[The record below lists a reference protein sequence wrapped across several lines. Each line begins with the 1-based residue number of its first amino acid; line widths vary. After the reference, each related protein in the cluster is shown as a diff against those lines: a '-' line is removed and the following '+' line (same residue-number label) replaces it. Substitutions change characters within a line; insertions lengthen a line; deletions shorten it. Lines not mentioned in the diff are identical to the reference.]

1 MTNKREKKEKKRP
14 LSVKWK
20 LFMYLCLFAGALLLA
35 LWLLQIVFLDSF
47 YKAYKR
53 AELKKTAQLVED
65 NIDNSQLDALLQE
78 IANQQ
83 GLSLLAADPDTMEIL
98 CRQEG
103 MKPGL
108 LPDSPRQ
115 IRRYWQAAEEGGG
128 SYIQSRRQ
136 VSKGPVYRP
145 SAFEGHA
152 PPPMEDEPESI
163 LCARAVSSQQG
174 RRLILLVSVVT
185 PVGSTAEALR
195 AEFWFISA
203 LLAVFAL
210 GLALLMSRKISAPI
224 IRLNQEAKRL
234 GTGQFDVEFQGGGY
248 REIHE
253 LSDTMA
259 QAARQLGRQDDL
271 RRELLANVSHD
282 LRTPLTMIIG
292 YAEAIR
298 DLPGED
304 TPENIQVIIDEAARL
319 NQLVTDLLDLSKL
332 QAQSQPLDLQV
343 FCLTDSVRE
352 ALARLDKLAGAAGYQ
367 VIFRQEQEVYV
378 RADELRLSQVIYNL
392 VCNAIAHAG
401 EDKRVEVDQLTRPGF
416 VRIQVTDSGPG
427 VPPEERQLIWER
439 YYKKSKNNRRPDMGS
454 GLGLAIARAAL
465 VQHGALYGVESGP
478 GGQGSVF
485 WFELPSEPGPAETAL
500 PN

>member
-1 MTNKREKKEKKRP
+1 
-14 LSVKWK
+14 
-20 LFMYLCLFAGALLLA
+20 MYLCLFAGALLLA

-53 AELKKTAQLVED
+53 AELKKAAQLAED

-83 GLSLLAADPDTMEIL
+83 GLSLLVADPDTLEIL
-98 CRQEG
+98 YRQDG

-108 LPDSPRQ
+108 LPNSPRQ
-115 IRRYWQAAEEGGG
+115 IQRYWQAAEQEGG
-128 SYIQSRRQ
+128 SYIQTQSRRL
-136 VSKGPVYRP
+136 SGERLTYRP
-145 SAFEGHA
+145 SAFTGHA
-152 PPPMEDEPESI
+152 PPPMEDELESI
-163 LCARAVSSQQG
+163 LCARAVSSRQG

-185 PVGSTAEALR
+185 PVGSTAEALQ
-195 AEFWFISA
+195 AEFWFICA

-210 GLALLMSRKISAPI
+210 GLALLTSRKISAPI
-224 IRLNQEAKRL
+224 IRLNQAAKRL
-234 GTGQFDVEFQGGGY
+234 GKGQFDVEFQGGGY

-332 QAQSQPLDLQV
+332 QAQSQPLDIQV

-352 ALARLDKLAGAAGYQ
+352 ALARLDKLASAAGYQ
-367 VIFRQEQEVYV
+367 VIFRQDREVYV

-392 VCNAIAHAG
+392 VGNAIAHTG
-401 EDKRVEVDQLTRPGF
+401 EDRRVVVDQLTRPGF

-454 GLGLAIARAAL
+454 GLGLAIAKAAL
-465 VQHGALYGVESGP
+465 IQHGALYGVESGP
-478 GGQGSVF
+478 NHGSIF
-485 WFELPSEPGPAETAL
+485 WFELPAEPEAEASA
-500 PN
+500 PE

>member
-1 MTNKREKKEKKRP
+1 
-14 LSVKWK
+14 
-20 LFMYLCLFAGALLLA
+20 MYLCLFAGALLLA

-53 AELKKTAQLVED
+53 AELKKAAQLAED

-83 GLSLLAADPDTMEIL
+83 GLSLLVADPDTLEIL
-98 CRQEG
+98 YRQDG

-108 LPDSPRQ
+108 LPNSPRQ
-115 IRRYWQAAEEGGG
+115 IQRYWQAAEQEGG
-128 SYIQSRRQ
+128 SYIQTQSRRL
-136 VSKGPVYRP
+136 SGERLTYRP
-145 SAFEGHA
+145 SAFTGHA
-152 PPPMEDEPESI
+152 PPPMEDELESI
-163 LCARAVSSQQG
+163 LCARAVSSRQG

-185 PVGSTAEALR
+185 PVGSTAEALQ
-195 AEFWFISA
+195 AEFWFICA

-210 GLALLMSRKISAPI
+210 GLALLTSRKISAPI
-224 IRLNQEAKRL
+224 IRLNQAAKRL
-234 GTGQFDVEFQGGGY
+234 GKGQFDVEFQGGGY

-332 QAQSQPLDLQV
+332 QAQSQPLDIQV

-352 ALARLDKLAGAAGYQ
+352 ALARLDKLASAAGYQ
-367 VIFRQEQEVYV
+367 VIFRQDREVYV

-392 VCNAIAHAG
+392 VGNAIAHTG
-401 EDKRVEVDQLTRPGF
+401 EDRRVVVDQLTRPGF

-427 VPPEERQLIWER
+427 VPSEERQLIWER

-454 GLGLAIARAAL
+454 GLGLAIAKAAL
-465 VQHGALYGVESGP
+465 IQHGALYGVESGP
-478 GGQGSVF
+478 DHGSIF
-485 WFELPSEPGPAETAL
+485 WFELPAEPEAEASASE
-500 PN
+500 

>member
-1 MTNKREKKEKKRP
+1 
-14 LSVKWK
+14 
-20 LFMYLCLFAGALLLA
+20 MYLCLFAGALLLA

-53 AELKKTAQLVED
+53 AELKKAAQLAED

-83 GLSLLAADPDTMEIL
+83 GLSLLVADPDTLEIL
-98 CRQEG
+98 YRQDG

-108 LPDSPRQ
+108 LPNSPRQ
-115 IRRYWQAAEEGGG
+115 IQRYWQAAEQEGG
-128 SYIQSRRQ
+128 SYIQTQSRRL
-136 VSKGPVYRP
+136 SGERLTYRP
-145 SAFEGHA
+145 SAFTGHA
-152 PPPMEDEPESI
+152 PPPMEDELESI
-163 LCARAVSSQQG
+163 LCARAVSSRQG

-185 PVGSTAEALR
+185 PVGSTAEALQ
-195 AEFWFISA
+195 AEFWFICA

-210 GLALLMSRKISAPI
+210 GLALLTSRKISAPI
-224 IRLNQEAKRL
+224 IRLNQAAKRL
-234 GTGQFDVEFQGGGY
+234 GKGQFDVEFQGGGY

-332 QAQSQPLDLQV
+332 QAQSQPLDIQV

-352 ALARLDKLAGAAGYQ
+352 ALARLDKLASAAGYQ
-367 VIFRQEQEVYV
+367 VIFRQDREVYV

-392 VCNAIAHAG
+392 VGNAIAHTG
-401 EDKRVEVDQLTRPGF
+401 EDRRVVVDQLTRPGF

-427 VPPEERQLIWER
+427 VPSEERQLIWER

-454 GLGLAIARAAL
+454 GLGLAIAKAAL
-465 VQHGALYGVESGP
+465 IQHGALYGVESGP
-478 GGQGSVF
+478 DHGSIF
-485 WFELPSEPGPAETAL
+485 WFELPAEPEAEASA
-500 PN
+500 PE

>member
-1 MTNKREKKEKKRP
+1 
-14 LSVKWK
+14 
-20 LFMYLCLFAGALLLA
+20 MYLCLFAGALLLA

-53 AELKKTAQLVED
+53 AELKKAAQLAED

-83 GLSLLAADPDTMEIL
+83 GLSLLVADPDTLEIL
-98 CRQEG
+98 YRQDG

-108 LPDSPRQ
+108 LPNSPRQ
-115 IRRYWQAAEEGGG
+115 IQRYWQAAEQEGG
-128 SYIQSRRQ
+128 SYIQTQSRRL
-136 VSKGPVYRP
+136 SGERLTYRP
-145 SAFEGHA
+145 SAFTGHA
-152 PPPMEDEPESI
+152 PPPMEDELESI
-163 LCARAVSSQQG
+163 LCARAVSSRQG
-174 RRLILLVSVVT
+174 GRLILLVSVVT
-185 PVGSTAEALR
+185 PVGSTAEALQ
-195 AEFWFISA
+195 AEFWFICA

-210 GLALLMSRKISAPI
+210 GLALLTSRKISAPI
-224 IRLNQEAKRL
+224 IRLNQAAKRL
-234 GTGQFDVEFQGGGY
+234 GKGQFDVEFQGGGY

-319 NQLVTDLLDLSKL
+319 NQLVTDLLELSKL
-332 QAQSQPLDLQV
+332 QAQSQPLDIQV

-352 ALARLDKLAGAAGYQ
+352 ALARLDKLASAAGYQ
-367 VIFRQEQEVYV
+367 VIFRQDREVYV

-392 VCNAIAHAG
+392 VGNAIAHTG
-401 EDKRVEVDQLTRPGF
+401 EDRRVVVDQLTRPGF

-454 GLGLAIARAAL
+454 GLGLAIAKAAL
-465 VQHGALYGVESGP
+465 IQHGALYGVESGP
-478 GGQGSVF
+478 DHGSIF
-485 WFELPSEPGPAETAL
+485 WFELPAEPEAEASA
-500 PN
+500 PE

>member
-1 MTNKREKKEKKRP
+1 
-14 LSVKWK
+14 
-20 LFMYLCLFAGALLLA
+20 MYLCLFAGALLLA

-53 AELKKTAQLVED
+53 AELKKAAQLAED

-83 GLSLLAADPDTMEIL
+83 GLSLLVADPDTLEIL
-98 CRQEG
+98 YRQDG

-108 LPDSPRQ
+108 LPNSPRQ
-115 IRRYWQAAEEGGG
+115 IQRYWQAAEQEGG
-128 SYIQSRRQ
+128 SYIQTQSRRL
-136 VSKGPVYRP
+136 SGERLTYRP
-145 SAFEGHA
+145 SAFTGHA
-152 PPPMEDEPESI
+152 PPPMEDELESI
-163 LCARAVSSQQG
+163 LCARAVSSRQG

-185 PVGSTAEALR
+185 PVGSTAEALQ
-195 AEFWFISA
+195 AEFWFICA

-210 GLALLMSRKISAPI
+210 GLALLTSRKISAPI
-224 IRLNQEAKRL
+224 IRLNQAAKRL
-234 GTGQFDVEFQGGGY
+234 GKGQFDVEFQGGGY

-332 QAQSQPLDLQV
+332 QAQSQPLDIQV

-352 ALARLDKLAGAAGYQ
+352 ALARLDKLASAAGYQ
-367 VIFRQEQEVYV
+367 VIFRQDREVYV

-392 VCNAIAHAG
+392 VGNAIAHTG
-401 EDKRVEVDQLTRPGF
+401 EDRRVVVDQLTRPGF

-427 VPPEERQLIWER
+427 VPSEERQLIWER

-454 GLGLAIARAAL
+454 GLGLAIAKAAL
-465 VQHGALYGVESGP
+465 IQHGALYGVESGP
-478 GGQGSVF
+478 DHGSIF
-485 WFELPSEPGPAETAL
+485 WFELPAEPEAER
-500 PN
+500 

>member
-1 MTNKREKKEKKRP
+1 MTNKGQKKRP

-20 LFMYLCLFAGALLLA
+20 LFVYLCLFAAALLLA

-53 AELKKTAQLVED
+53 AELKKAAQLVED

-78 IANQQ
+78 IADQQ
-83 GLSLLAADPDTMEIL
+83 GLSLLVADPDGPAVL
-98 CRQEG
+98 CRQDG
-103 MKPGL
+103 MKPSL
-108 LPDSPRQ
+108 LPDAPQQ
-115 IRRYWQAAEEGGG
+115 IRQYWQAAEQGGG
-128 SYIQSRRQ
+128 SYIQNDRQ
-136 VSKGPVYRP
+136 PGRKPVYRP
-145 SAFEGHA
+145 SAFTGHA
-152 PPPMEDEPESI
+152 PPPMEDGPESI
-163 LCARAVSSQQG
+163 LFARAVSSQQG
-174 RRLILLVSVVT
+174 RRLILLASVVT
-185 PVGSTAEALR
+185 PVGSTAEALQ
-195 AEFWFISA
+195 AEFWFICA

-210 GLALLMSRKISAPI
+210 GLALLMSRRISAPI
-224 IRLNQEAKRL
+224 IRLNQAAKRL
-234 GTGQFDVEFQGGGY
+234 GKGQFDVEFQGGGY

-253 LSDTMA
+253 LSATIA

-304 TPENIQVIIDEAARL
+304 TPENIQVIVDEAARL

-332 QAQSQPLDLQV
+332 QAQSQPLDPQV

-367 VIFRQEQEVYV
+367 VIFQQDQEVYV

-392 VCNAIAHAG
+392 VGNAIAHTG
-401 EDKRVEVDQLTRPGF
+401 DDKRVVVSQLVGAGF
-416 VRIQVTDSGPG
+416 VRLQVSDSGPG

-454 GLGLAIARAAL
+454 GLGLAIAKAAL
-465 VQHGALYGVESGP
+465 IQHGAPYGVDGGP
-478 GGQGSVF
+478 SQGSVF
-485 WFELPSEPGPAETAL
+485 WFELPVEPSPIEQL
-500 PN
+500 PE

>member
-1 MTNKREKKEKKRP
+1 
-14 LSVKWK
+14 
-20 LFMYLCLFAGALLLA
+20 MYLCLFAGALLLA

-53 AELKKTAQLVED
+53 AELKKAAQLAED

-83 GLSLLAADPDTMEIL
+83 GLSLLVADPDTLEIL
-98 CRQEG
+98 YRQDG

-108 LPDSPRQ
+108 LPNSPRQ
-115 IRRYWQAAEEGGG
+115 IQRYWQAAEQEGG
-128 SYIQSRRQ
+128 SYIQTQSRRL
-136 VSKGPVYRP
+136 SGERLTYRP
-145 SAFEGHA
+145 SAFTGHA
-152 PPPMEDEPESI
+152 PPPMEDELESI
-163 LCARAVSSQQG
+163 LCARAVSSRQG

-185 PVGSTAEALR
+185 PVGSTAEALQ
-195 AEFWFISA
+195 AEFWFICA

-210 GLALLMSRKISAPI
+210 GLALLTSRKISAPI
-224 IRLNQEAKRL
+224 IRLNQAAKRL
-234 GTGQFDVEFQGGGY
+234 GRGQFDVEFQGGGY

-332 QAQSQPLDLQV
+332 QAQSQPLDIQV

-352 ALARLDKLAGAAGYQ
+352 ALARLDKLASAAGYQ
-367 VIFRQEQEVYV
+367 VIFRQDREVYV

-392 VCNAIAHAG
+392 VGNAIAHTG
-401 EDKRVEVDQLTRPGF
+401 EDRRVVVDQLTRPGF

-454 GLGLAIARAAL
+454 GLGLAIAKAAL
-465 VQHGALYGVESGP
+465 IQHGALYGVESGP
-478 GGQGSVF
+478 DHGSIF
-485 WFELPSEPGPAETAL
+485 WFELPAEPEAEASA
-500 PN
+500 PE

>member
-1 MTNKREKKEKKRP
+1 
-14 LSVKWK
+14 
-20 LFMYLCLFAGALLLA
+20 MYLCLFAGALLLA

-53 AELKKTAQLVED
+53 AELKKAAQLAED

-83 GLSLLAADPDTMEIL
+83 GLSLLVADPDTLEIL
-98 CRQEG
+98 YRQDG

-108 LPDSPRQ
+108 LPNSPRQ
-115 IRRYWQAAEEGGG
+115 IQRYWQAAEQEGG
-128 SYIQSRRQ
+128 SYIQTQSRRL
-136 VSKGPVYRP
+136 SGERLTYRP
-145 SAFEGHA
+145 SAFTGHA
-152 PPPMEDEPESI
+152 PPPMEDELESI
-163 LCARAVSSQQG
+163 LCARAVSSRQG

-185 PVGSTAEALR
+185 PVGSTAEALQ
-195 AEFWFISA
+195 AEFWFICA

-210 GLALLMSRKISAPI
+210 GLALLTSRKISAPI
-224 IRLNQEAKRL
+224 IRLNQAAKRL
-234 GTGQFDVEFQGGGY
+234 GKGQFDVEFQGGGY

-332 QAQSQPLDLQV
+332 QAQSQPLDIQV

-352 ALARLDKLAGAAGYQ
+352 ALARLDKLASAAGYQ
-367 VIFRQEQEVYV
+367 VIFRQDRKVYV

-392 VCNAIAHAG
+392 VGNAIAHTG
-401 EDKRVEVDQLTRPGF
+401 EDRRVVVDQLTRPGF

-427 VPPEERQLIWER
+427 VPSEERQLIWER

-454 GLGLAIARAAL
+454 GLGLAIAKAAL
-465 VQHGALYGVESGP
+465 IQHGALYGVESGP
-478 GGQGSVF
+478 DHGSIF
-485 WFELPSEPGPAETAL
+485 WFELPAEPEAEASA
-500 PN
+500 PE

>member
-1 MTNKREKKEKKRP
+1 M
-14 LSVKWK
+14 
-20 LFMYLCLFAGALLLA
+20 LA

-53 AELKKTAQLVED
+53 AELKKAAQLAED

-83 GLSLLAADPDTMEIL
+83 GLSLLVADPDTLEIL
-98 CRQEG
+98 YRQDS

-108 LPDSPRQ
+108 LPNSPRQ
-115 IRRYWQAAEEGGG
+115 IQRYWQAAEQEGG
-128 SYIQSRRQ
+128 SYIQTQSRRL
-136 VSKGPVYRP
+136 SGERLTYRP
-145 SAFEGHA
+145 SAFTGHA
-152 PPPMEDEPESI
+152 PPPMEDELESI
-163 LCARAVSSQQG
+163 LCARAVSSWQG

-185 PVGSTAEALR
+185 PVGSTAEALQ
-195 AEFWFISA
+195 AEFWFICA

-210 GLALLMSRKISAPI
+210 GLALLTSRKISAPI
-224 IRLNQEAKRL
+224 IRLNQAAKRL
-234 GTGQFDVEFQGGGY
+234 GKGQFDVEFQGGGY

-332 QAQSQPLDLQV
+332 QAQSQPLDIQV

-352 ALARLDKLAGAAGYQ
+352 ALARLDKLASAAGYQ
-367 VIFRQEQEVYV
+367 VIFRQDREVYV

-392 VCNAIAHAG
+392 VGNAIAHTG
-401 EDKRVEVDQLTRPGF
+401 EDRRVVVDQLTRPGF

-427 VPPEERQLIWER
+427 VPSEERQLIWER

-454 GLGLAIARAAL
+454 GLGLAIAKAAL
-465 VQHGALYGVESGP
+465 IQHGALYGVESGP
-478 GGQGSVF
+478 DHGSIF
-485 WFELPSEPGPAETAL
+485 WFELPAEPEAEASA
-500 PN
+500 PE

>member
-1 MTNKREKKEKKRP
+1 
-14 LSVKWK
+14 
-20 LFMYLCLFAGALLLA
+20 MYLCLFAGALLLA

-53 AELKKTAQLVED
+53 AELKKAAQLAED

-83 GLSLLAADPDTMEIL
+83 GLSLLVADPDTLEIL
-98 CRQEG
+98 YRQDG

-108 LPDSPRQ
+108 LPNSPRQ
-115 IRRYWQAAEEGGG
+115 IQRYWQAAEQEGG
-128 SYIQSRRQ
+128 SYIQTQSRRL
-136 VSKGPVYRP
+136 SGERLTYRP
-145 SAFEGHA
+145 SAFTGHA
-152 PPPMEDEPESI
+152 PPPMEDELESI
-163 LCARAVSSQQG
+163 LCARAVSSRQG
-174 RRLILLVSVVT
+174 RRILLVSVVT
-185 PVGSTAEALR
+185 PVGSTAEALQ
-195 AEFWFISA
+195 AEFWFICA

-210 GLALLMSRKISAPI
+210 GLALLTSRKISAPI
-224 IRLNQEAKRL
+224 IRLNQAAKRL
-234 GTGQFDVEFQGGGY
+234 GKGQFDVEFQGGGY

-332 QAQSQPLDLQV
+332 QAQSQPLDIQV

-352 ALARLDKLAGAAGYQ
+352 ALARLDKLASAAGYQ
-367 VIFRQEQEVYV
+367 VIFRQDREVYV

-392 VCNAIAHAG
+392 VGNAIAHTG
-401 EDKRVEVDQLTRPGF
+401 EDRRVVVDQLTRPGF

-454 GLGLAIARAAL
+454 GLGLAIAKAAL
-465 VQHGALYGVESGP
+465 IQHGALYGVESGP
-478 GGQGSVF
+478 DHGSIF
-485 WFELPSEPGPAETAL
+485 WFELPAEPEAEASA
-500 PN
+500 PE

>member
-1 MTNKREKKEKKRP
+1 
-14 LSVKWK
+14 
-20 LFMYLCLFAGALLLA
+20 MYLCLFAGALLMA

-53 AELKKTAQLVED
+53 AELKKAAQLAED

-83 GLSLLAADPDTMEIL
+83 GLSLLVADPDTLEIL
-98 CRQEG
+98 YRQDG

-108 LPDSPRQ
+108 LPNSPRQ
-115 IRRYWQAAEEGGG
+115 IQRYWQAAEQEGG
-128 SYIQSRRQ
+128 SYIQTQSRRL
-136 VSKGPVYRP
+136 SGERLTYRP
-145 SAFEGHA
+145 SAFTGHA
-152 PPPMEDEPESI
+152 PPPMEDELESI
-163 LCARAVSSQQG
+163 LCARAVSSRQG

-185 PVGSTAEALR
+185 PVGSTAEALQ
-195 AEFWFISA
+195 AEFWFICA

-210 GLALLMSRKISAPI
+210 GLALLTSRKISAPI
-224 IRLNQEAKRL
+224 IRLNQAAKRL
-234 GTGQFDVEFQGGGY
+234 GKGQFDVEFQGGGY

-332 QAQSQPLDLQV
+332 QAQSQPLDIQV

-352 ALARLDKLAGAAGYQ
+352 ALARLDKLASAAGYQ
-367 VIFRQEQEVYV
+367 VIFRQDREVYV

-392 VCNAIAHAG
+392 VGNAIAHTG
-401 EDKRVEVDQLTRPGF
+401 EDRRVVVDQLTRPGF

-454 GLGLAIARAAL
+454 GLGLAIAKAAL
-465 VQHGALYGVESGP
+465 IQHGALYGVESGP
-478 GGQGSVF
+478 DHGSIF
-485 WFELPSEPGPAETAL
+485 WFELPAEPEAEASA
-500 PN
+500 PE

>member
-1 MTNKREKKEKKRP
+1 
-14 LSVKWK
+14 
-20 LFMYLCLFAGALLLA
+20 MYLCLFAGALLLA

-53 AELKKTAQLVED
+53 AELKKAAQLAED

-83 GLSLLAADPDTMEIL
+83 GLSLLVADPDTLEIL
-98 CRQEG
+98 YRQDG

-108 LPDSPRQ
+108 LPNSPRQ
-115 IRRYWQAAEEGGG
+115 IQRYWQAAEQEGG
-128 SYIQSRRQ
+128 SYIQTQSRRL
-136 VSKGPVYRP
+136 SGERLTYRP
-145 SAFEGHA
+145 SAFTGHA
-152 PPPMEDEPESI
+152 PPPMEDELESI
-163 LCARAVSSQQG
+163 LCARAVSSWQG

-185 PVGSTAEALR
+185 PVGSTAEALQ
-195 AEFWFISA
+195 AEFWFICA

-210 GLALLMSRKISAPI
+210 GLALLTSRKISAPI
-224 IRLNQEAKRL
+224 IRLNQAAKRL
-234 GTGQFDVEFQGGGY
+234 GKGQFDVEFQGGGY

-332 QAQSQPLDLQV
+332 QAQSQPLDIQV

-352 ALARLDKLAGAAGYQ
+352 ALARLDKLASAAGYQ
-367 VIFRQEQEVYV
+367 VIFRQDREVYV

-392 VCNAIAHAG
+392 VGNAIAHTG
-401 EDKRVEVDQLTRPGF
+401 EDRRVVVDQLTRPGF

-427 VPPEERQLIWER
+427 VPSEERQLIWER

-454 GLGLAIARAAL
+454 GLGLAIAKAAL
-465 VQHGALYGVESGP
+465 IQHGALYGVESGP
-478 GGQGSVF
+478 DHGSIF
-485 WFELPSEPGPAETAL
+485 WFELPAEPEAEASA
-500 PN
+500 PE

>member
-1 MTNKREKKEKKRP
+1 
-14 LSVKWK
+14 
-20 LFMYLCLFAGALLLA
+20 MYLCLFAGALLLA

-53 AELKKTAQLVED
+53 AELKKAAQLAED

-83 GLSLLAADPDTMEIL
+83 GLSLLVADPDTLEIL
-98 CRQEG
+98 YRQDG

-108 LPDSPRQ
+108 LPNSPRQ
-115 IRRYWQAAEEGGG
+115 IQRYWQAAEQEGG
-128 SYIQSRRQ
+128 SYIQTQSRRL
-136 VSKGPVYRP
+136 SGERLTYRP
-145 SAFEGHA
+145 SAFTGHA
-152 PPPMEDEPESI
+152 PPPMEDELESI
-163 LCARAVSSQQG
+163 LCARAVSSRQG

-185 PVGSTAEALR
+185 PVGSTAEALQ
-195 AEFWFISA
+195 AEFWFICA

-210 GLALLMSRKISAPI
+210 GLALLTSRKISAPI
-224 IRLNQEAKRL
+224 IRLNQAAKRL
-234 GTGQFDVEFQGGGY
+234 GKGQFDVEFQGGGY

-304 TPENIQVIIDEAARL
+304 TPENIQVIIDKAARL

-332 QAQSQPLDLQV
+332 QAQSQPLDIQV

-352 ALARLDKLAGAAGYQ
+352 ALARLDKLASAAGYQ
-367 VIFRQEQEVYV
+367 VIFRQDREVYV

-392 VCNAIAHAG
+392 VGNAIAHTG
-401 EDKRVEVDQLTRPGF
+401 EDRRVVVDQLTRPGF

-427 VPPEERQLIWER
+427 VPSEERQLIWER

-454 GLGLAIARAAL
+454 GLGLAIAKAAL
-465 VQHGALYGVESGP
+465 IQHGALYGVESGP
-478 GGQGSVF
+478 DHGSIF
-485 WFELPSEPGPAETAL
+485 WFELPAEPEAEASA
-500 PN
+500 PE

>member
-1 MTNKREKKEKKRP
+1 
-14 LSVKWK
+14 
-20 LFMYLCLFAGALLLA
+20 MYLCLFAGALLLA

-53 AELKKTAQLVED
+53 AELKKAAQLAED

-83 GLSLLAADPDTMEIL
+83 GLSLLVADPDTLEIL
-98 CRQEG
+98 YRQDG

-108 LPDSPRQ
+108 LPNSPRQ
-115 IRRYWQAAEEGGG
+115 IQRYWQAAEQEGG
-128 SYIQSRRQ
+128 SYIQTQSRRL
-136 VSKGPVYRP
+136 SGERLTYRP
-145 SAFEGHA
+145 SAFTGHA
-152 PPPMEDEPESI
+152 PPPMEDELESI
-163 LCARAVSSQQG
+163 LCARAVSSRQG

-185 PVGSTAEALR
+185 PVGSTAEALQ
-195 AEFWFISA
+195 AEFWFICA

-210 GLALLMSRKISAPI
+210 GLALLTSRKISAPI
-224 IRLNQEAKRL
+224 IRLNQAAKRL
-234 GTGQFDVEFQGGGY
+234 GKGQFDVEFQGGGY

-332 QAQSQPLDLQV
+332 QAQSQPLDIQV

-352 ALARLDKLAGAAGYQ
+352 ALARLDKLASAAGYQ
-367 VIFRQEQEVYV
+367 VIFRQDREVYV

-392 VCNAIAHAG
+392 VGNAIAHTG
-401 EDKRVEVDQLTRPGF
+401 EDRRVVVDQLTRPGF

-454 GLGLAIARAAL
+454 GLGLAIAKAAL
-465 VQHGALYGVESGP
+465 IQHGALYGVESGP
-478 GGQGSVF
+478 DHGSIF
-485 WFELPSEPGPAETAL
+485 WFELPAEPEAEASD
-500 PN
+500 PE

>member
-1 MTNKREKKEKKRP
+1 
-14 LSVKWK
+14 
-20 LFMYLCLFAGALLLA
+20 MYLCLFAGALLLA

-53 AELKKTAQLVED
+53 AELKKAAQLAED

-83 GLSLLAADPDTMEIL
+83 GLSLLVADPDTLEIL
-98 CRQEG
+98 YRQDG

-108 LPDSPRQ
+108 LPNSPRQ
-115 IRRYWQAAEEGGG
+115 IQRYWQAAEQEGG
-128 SYIQSRRQ
+128 SYIQTQSRRL
-136 VSKGPVYRP
+136 SGERLTYRP
-145 SAFEGHA
+145 SAFTGHA
-152 PPPMEDEPESI
+152 PPPMEDELESI
-163 LCARAVSSQQG
+163 LCARAVSSRQG

-185 PVGSTAEALR
+185 PVGSTAEALQ
-195 AEFWFISA
+195 AEFWFICA

-210 GLALLMSRKISAPI
+210 GLALLTSRKISAPI
-224 IRLNQEAKRL
+224 IRLNQAAKRL
-234 GTGQFDVEFQGGGY
+234 GKGQFDVEFQGGGY

-319 NQLVTDLLDLSKL
+319 NQLVTDLLELSKL
-332 QAQSQPLDLQV
+332 QAQSQPLDIQV

-352 ALARLDKLAGAAGYQ
+352 ALARLDKLASAAGYQ
-367 VIFRQEQEVYV
+367 VIFRQDREVYV

-392 VCNAIAHAG
+392 VGNAIAHTG
-401 EDKRVEVDQLTRPGF
+401 EDRRVVVDQLTRPGF

-454 GLGLAIARAAL
+454 GLGLAIAKAAL
-465 VQHGALYGVESGP
+465 IQHGALYGVESGP
-478 GGQGSVF
+478 DHGSIF
-485 WFELPSEPGPAETAL
+485 WFELPAEPEAEASA
-500 PN
+500 PE

>member
-1 MTNKREKKEKKRP
+1 
-14 LSVKWK
+14 
-20 LFMYLCLFAGALLLA
+20 MYLCLFAGALLLA

-53 AELKKTAQLVED
+53 AELKKAAQLAED

-83 GLSLLAADPDTMEIL
+83 GLSLLVADPDTLEIL
-98 CRQEG
+98 YRQDG

-108 LPDSPRQ
+108 LPNSPRQ
-115 IRRYWQAAEEGGG
+115 IQRYWQAAEQEGG
-128 SYIQSRRQ
+128 SYIQTQSRRL
-136 VSKGPVYRP
+136 SGERLTYRP
-145 SAFEGHA
+145 SAFTGHA
-152 PPPMEDEPESI
+152 PPPMEDELESI
-163 LCARAVSSQQG
+163 LCARAVSSRQG

-185 PVGSTAEALR
+185 PVGSTAEALQ
-195 AEFWFISA
+195 AEFWFICA

-210 GLALLMSRKISAPI
+210 GLALLTSRKISAPI
-224 IRLNQEAKRL
+224 IRLNQAAKRL
-234 GTGQFDVEFQGGGY
+234 GKGQFDVEFQGGGY

-332 QAQSQPLDLQV
+332 QAQSQPLDIQV

-352 ALARLDKLAGAAGYQ
+352 ALARLDKLASAAGYQ
-367 VIFRQEQEVYV
+367 VIFRQDREVYV

-392 VCNAIAHAG
+392 VGNAIAHTG
-401 EDKRVEVDQLTRPGF
+401 EDRRVVVDQLTRPGF

-454 GLGLAIARAAL
+454 GLGLAIAKAAL
-465 VQHGALYGVESGP
+465 IQHGALYGVESGP
-478 GGQGSVF
+478 DHGSIF
-485 WFELPSEPGPAETAL
+485 WFELPAEPEAEASA
-500 PN
+500 PE

>member
-1 MTNKREKKEKKRP
+1 
-14 LSVKWK
+14 
-20 LFMYLCLFAGALLLA
+20 MYLCLFAGALLLA

-53 AELKKTAQLVED
+53 AELKKAAQLAED

-83 GLSLLAADPDTMEIL
+83 GLSLLVADPDTLEIL
-98 CRQEG
+98 YRQDG

-108 LPDSPRQ
+108 LPNSPRQ
-115 IRRYWQAAEEGGG
+115 IQRYWQAAEQEGG
-128 SYIQSRRQ
+128 SYIQTQSRRL
-136 VSKGPVYRP
+136 SGERLTYRP
-145 SAFEGHA
+145 SAFTGHA
-152 PPPMEDEPESI
+152 PPPMEDELESI
-163 LCARAVSSQQG
+163 LCARAVSSRQG

-185 PVGSTAEALR
+185 PVGSTAEALQ
-195 AEFWFISA
+195 AEFWFICA
-203 LLAVFAL
+203 LLAVFVL
-210 GLALLMSRKISAPI
+210 GLALLTSRKISAPI
-224 IRLNQEAKRL
+224 IRLNQAAKRL
-234 GTGQFDVEFQGGGY
+234 GKGQFDVEFQGGGY

-319 NQLVTDLLDLSKL
+319 NQLVTDLLELSKL
-332 QAQSQPLDLQV
+332 QAQSQPLDIQV

-352 ALARLDKLAGAAGYQ
+352 ALARLDKLASAAGYQ
-367 VIFRQEQEVYV
+367 VIFRQDREVYV

-392 VCNAIAHAG
+392 VGNAIAHTG
-401 EDKRVEVDQLTRPGF
+401 EDRRVVVDQLTRPGF

-454 GLGLAIARAAL
+454 GLGLAIAKAAL
-465 VQHGALYGVESGP
+465 IQHGALYGVESGP
-478 GGQGSVF
+478 DHGSIF
-485 WFELPSEPGPAETAL
+485 WFELPAEPEAEASA
-500 PN
+500 PE

>member
-1 MTNKREKKEKKRP
+1 
-14 LSVKWK
+14 
-20 LFMYLCLFAGALLLA
+20 MYLCLFAGALLLA

-53 AELKKTAQLVED
+53 AELKKAAQLAED

-83 GLSLLAADPDTMEIL
+83 GLSLLVADPDTLEIL
-98 CRQEG
+98 YRQDS

-108 LPDSPRQ
+108 LPNSPRQ
-115 IRRYWQAAEEGGG
+115 IQRYWQAAEQEGG
-128 SYIQSRRQ
+128 SYIQTQSRRL
-136 VSKGPVYRP
+136 SGERLTYRP
-145 SAFEGHA
+145 SAFTGHA
-152 PPPMEDEPESI
+152 PPPMEDELESI
-163 LCARAVSSQQG
+163 LCARAVSSWQG

-185 PVGSTAEALR
+185 PVGSTAEALQ
-195 AEFWFISA
+195 AEFWFICA

-210 GLALLMSRKISAPI
+210 GLALLTSRKISAPI
-224 IRLNQEAKRL
+224 IRLNQAAKRL
-234 GTGQFDVEFQGGGY
+234 GKGQFDVEFQGGGY

-332 QAQSQPLDLQV
+332 QAQSQPLDIQV

-352 ALARLDKLAGAAGYQ
+352 ALARLDKLASAAGYQ
-367 VIFRQEQEVYV
+367 VIFRQDREVYV

-392 VCNAIAHAG
+392 VGNAIAHTG
-401 EDKRVEVDQLTRPGF
+401 EDRRVVVDQLTRPGF

-427 VPPEERQLIWER
+427 VPSEERQLIWER

-454 GLGLAIARAAL
+454 GLGLAIAKAAL
-465 VQHGALYGVESGP
+465 IQHGALYGVESGP
-478 GGQGSVF
+478 DHGSIF
-485 WFELPSEPGPAETAL
+485 WFELPAEPEAEASA
-500 PN
+500 PE

>member
-1 MTNKREKKEKKRP
+1 
-14 LSVKWK
+14 
-20 LFMYLCLFAGALLLA
+20 MYLCLFAGALLLA

-53 AELKKTAQLVED
+53 AELKKAAQLAED

-83 GLSLLAADPDTMEIL
+83 GLSLLVADPDTLEIL
-98 CRQEG
+98 YRQDG

-108 LPDSPRQ
+108 LPNSPRQ
-115 IRRYWQAAEEGGG
+115 IQRYWQAAEQEGG
-128 SYIQSRRQ
+128 SYIQTQSRRL
-136 VSKGPVYRP
+136 SGERLTYRP
-145 SAFEGHA
+145 SAFTGHA
-152 PPPMEDEPESI
+152 PPPMEDELESI
-163 LCARAVSSQQG
+163 LCARAVSSRQG

-185 PVGSTAEALR
+185 PVGSTAEALQ
-195 AEFWFISA
+195 AEFWFICA

-210 GLALLMSRKISAPI
+210 GLALLTSRKISAPI
-224 IRLNQEAKRL
+224 IRLNQAAKRL
-234 GTGQFDVEFQGGGY
+234 GKGQFDVEFQGGGY

-332 QAQSQPLDLQV
+332 QAQSQPLDIQV

-352 ALARLDKLAGAAGYQ
+352 ALARLDKLASAAGYQ
-367 VIFRQEQEVYV
+367 VIFRQDREVYV

-392 VCNAIAHAG
+392 VGNAIAHTG
-401 EDKRVEVDQLTRPGF
+401 EDRRVVVDQLTRPGF

-454 GLGLAIARAAL
+454 GLGLAITKAAL
-465 VQHGALYGVESGP
+465 IQHGALYGVESGP
-478 GGQGSVF
+478 DHGSIF
-485 WFELPSEPGPAETAL
+485 WFELPAEPEAEASA
-500 PN
+500 PE

>member
-1 MTNKREKKEKKRP
+1 
-14 LSVKWK
+14 
-20 LFMYLCLFAGALLLA
+20 MYLCLFAGALLLA

-53 AELKKTAQLVED
+53 AELKKAAQLAED

-83 GLSLLAADPDTMEIL
+83 GLSLLVADPDTLEIL
-98 CRQEG
+98 YRQDG

-108 LPDSPRQ
+108 LPNSPRQ
-115 IRRYWQAAEEGGG
+115 IQRYWQAAEQEGG
-128 SYIQSRRQ
+128 SYIQTQSRRL
-136 VSKGPVYRP
+136 SGERLTYRP
-145 SAFEGHA
+145 SAFTGHA
-152 PPPMEDEPESI
+152 PPPMEDELESI
-163 LCARAVSSQQG
+163 LCARAVSSRQG

-185 PVGSTAEALR
+185 PVGSTAEALQ
-195 AEFWFISA
+195 AEFWFICA

-210 GLALLMSRKISAPI
+210 GLALLTSRKISAPI
-224 IRLNQEAKRL
+224 IRLNQAAKRL
-234 GTGQFDVEFQGGGY
+234 GKGQFDVEFQGGGY

-332 QAQSQPLDLQV
+332 QAQSQPLDIQV

-352 ALARLDKLAGAAGYQ
+352 ALARLDKLASAAGYQ
-367 VIFRQEQEVYV
+367 VIFRQDREVYV

-392 VCNAIAHAG
+392 VGNAIAHTG
-401 EDKRVEVDQLTRPGF
+401 EDRRVVVDQLTRPGF

-454 GLGLAIARAAL
+454 GLGLAIAKAAL
-465 VQHGALYGVESGP
+465 IQHGALYGVESGP
-478 GGQGSVF
+478 DHGSNF
-485 WFELPSEPGPAETAL
+485 WFELPAEPEAEASA
-500 PN
+500 PE

>member
-1 MTNKREKKEKKRP
+1 
-14 LSVKWK
+14 
-20 LFMYLCLFAGALLLA
+20 MYLCLFAGALLLA

-53 AELKKTAQLVED
+53 AELKKAAQLAED

-83 GLSLLAADPDTMEIL
+83 GLSLLVADPDTLEIL
-98 CRQEG
+98 YRQDG

-108 LPDSPRQ
+108 LPNSPRQ
-115 IRRYWQAAEEGGG
+115 IQRYWQAAEQEGG
-128 SYIQSRRQ
+128 SYIQTQSRRL
-136 VSKGPVYRP
+136 SGERLTYRP
-145 SAFEGHA
+145 SAFTGHA
-152 PPPMEDEPESI
+152 PPPMEDELESI
-163 LCARAVSSQQG
+163 LCARAVSSRQG

-185 PVGSTAEALR
+185 PVGSTAEALQ
-195 AEFWFISA
+195 AEFWFICA

-210 GLALLMSRKISAPI
+210 GLALLTSRKISAPI
-224 IRLNQEAKRL
+224 IRLNQAAKRL
-234 GTGQFDVEFQGGGY
+234 GKGQFDVEFQGGGY

-319 NQLVTDLLDLSKL
+319 NQLVTDLLELSKL
-332 QAQSQPLDLQV
+332 QAQSQPLDIQV

-352 ALARLDKLAGAAGYQ
+352 ALARLDKLASAAGYQ
-367 VIFRQEQEVYV
+367 VIFRQDREVYV

-392 VCNAIAHAG
+392 VGNAIAHTG
-401 EDKRVEVDQLTRPGF
+401 EDRRVVVDQLTRPGF

-439 YYKKSKNNRRPDMGS
+439 YYKKQKQSTARYGQRAGIGYRQS
-454 GLGLAIARAAL
+454 GVDSTWRA
-465 VQHGALYGVESGP
+465 VW
-478 GGQGSVF
+478 GG
-485 WFELPSEPGPAETAL
+485 ERPGPWQYFL
-500 PN
+500 V

>member
-1 MTNKREKKEKKRP
+1 
-14 LSVKWK
+14 
-20 LFMYLCLFAGALLLA
+20 MYLCLFAGALLLA

-53 AELKKTAQLVED
+53 AELKKAAQLAED

-83 GLSLLAADPDTMEIL
+83 GLSLLVADPDTLEIL
-98 CRQEG
+98 YRQDG

-108 LPDSPRQ
+108 LPNSPRQ
-115 IRRYWQAAEEGGG
+115 IQRYWQAAEQEGG
-128 SYIQSRRQ
+128 SYIQTQSRRL
-136 VSKGPVYRP
+136 SGERLTYRP
-145 SAFEGHA
+145 SAFTGHA
-152 PPPMEDEPESI
+152 PPPMEDELESI
-163 LCARAVSSQQG
+163 LCARAVSSRQG

-185 PVGSTAEALR
+185 PVGSTAEALQ
-195 AEFWFISA
+195 AEFWFICA

-210 GLALLMSRKISAPI
+210 GLALLTSRKISAPI
-224 IRLNQEAKRL
+224 IRLNQAAKRL
-234 GTGQFDVEFQGGGY
+234 GKGQFDVEFQGGGY

-304 TPENIQVIIDEAARL
+304 TPKNIQVIIDEAARL
-319 NQLVTDLLDLSKL
+319 NQLVTDLLELSKL
-332 QAQSQPLDLQV
+332 QAQSQPLDIQV

-352 ALARLDKLAGAAGYQ
+352 ALARLDKLASAAGYQ
-367 VIFRQEQEVYV
+367 VIFRQDREVYV

-392 VCNAIAHAG
+392 VGNAIAHTG
-401 EDKRVEVDQLTRPGF
+401 EDRRVVVDQLTRPGF

-454 GLGLAIARAAL
+454 GLGLAIAKAAL
-465 VQHGALYGVESGP
+465 IQHGALYGVESGP
-478 GGQGSVF
+478 DHGSIF
-485 WFELPSEPGPAETAL
+485 WFELPAEPEAEASA
-500 PN
+500 PE

>member
-1 MTNKREKKEKKRP
+1 
-14 LSVKWK
+14 
-20 LFMYLCLFAGALLLA
+20 MYLCLFAGALLLA

-53 AELKKTAQLVED
+53 AELKKAAQLAED

-83 GLSLLAADPDTMEIL
+83 GLSLLVADPDTLEIL
-98 CRQEG
+98 YRQDS

-108 LPDSPRQ
+108 LPNSPRQ
-115 IRRYWQAAEEGGG
+115 IQRYWQAAEQEGG
-128 SYIQSRRQ
+128 SYIQTQSRRL
-136 VSKGPVYRP
+136 SGERLTYRP
-145 SAFEGHA
+145 SAFTGHA
-152 PPPMEDEPESI
+152 PPPMEDELESI
-163 LCARAVSSQQG
+163 LCARAVSSWQG

-185 PVGSTAEALR
+185 PVGSTAEALQ
-195 AEFWFISA
+195 AEFWFICA

-210 GLALLMSRKISAPI
+210 GLALLTSRKISAPI
-224 IRLNQEAKRL
+224 IRLNQAAKRL
-234 GTGQFDVEFQGGGY
+234 GKGQFDVEFQGGGY

-332 QAQSQPLDLQV
+332 QAQSQPLDIQV
-343 FCLTDSVRE
+343 FCLADSVRE
-352 ALARLDKLAGAAGYQ
+352 ALARLDKLASAAGYQ
-367 VIFRQEQEVYV
+367 VIFRQDREVYV

-392 VCNAIAHAG
+392 VGNAIAHTG
-401 EDKRVEVDQLTRPGF
+401 EDRRVVVDQLTRPGF

-427 VPPEERQLIWER
+427 VPSEERQLIWER

-454 GLGLAIARAAL
+454 GLGLAIAKAAL
-465 VQHGALYGVESGP
+465 IQHGALYGVESGP
-478 GGQGSVF
+478 DHGSIF
-485 WFELPSEPGPAETAL
+485 WFELPAEPEAEASA
-500 PN
+500 PE

>member
-1 MTNKREKKEKKRP
+1 
-14 LSVKWK
+14 
-20 LFMYLCLFAGALLLA
+20 MYLCLFAGALLLA

-53 AELKKTAQLVED
+53 AELKKAAQLAED
-65 NIDNSQLDALLQE
+65 NIDNGQLDALLQE

-83 GLSLLAADPDTMEIL
+83 GLSLLVADPDTLEIL
-98 CRQEG
+98 YRQDG

-108 LPDSPRQ
+108 LPNSPRQ
-115 IRRYWQAAEEGGG
+115 IQRYWQAAEQEGG
-128 SYIQSRRQ
+128 SYIQTQSRRL
-136 VSKGPVYRP
+136 SGERLTYRP
-145 SAFEGHA
+145 SAFTGHA
-152 PPPMEDEPESI
+152 PPPMEDELESI
-163 LCARAVSSQQG
+163 LCARAVSSRQG

-185 PVGSTAEALR
+185 PVGSTAEALQ
-195 AEFWFISA
+195 AEFWFICA

-210 GLALLMSRKISAPI
+210 GLALLTSRKISAPI
-224 IRLNQEAKRL
+224 IRLNQAAKRL
-234 GTGQFDVEFQGGGY
+234 GKGQFDVEFQGGGY

-319 NQLVTDLLDLSKL
+319 NQLVTDLLELSKL
-332 QAQSQPLDLQV
+332 QAQSQPLDIQV

-352 ALARLDKLAGAAGYQ
+352 ALARLDKLASAAGYQ
-367 VIFRQEQEVYV
+367 VIFRQDREVYV

-392 VCNAIAHAG
+392 VGNAIAHTG
-401 EDKRVEVDQLTRPGF
+401 EDRRVVVDQLTRPGF

-454 GLGLAIARAAL
+454 GLGLAIAKAAL
-465 VQHGALYGVESGP
+465 IQHGALYGVESGP
-478 GGQGSVF
+478 DHGSIF
-485 WFELPSEPGPAETAL
+485 WFELPAEPEAEASA
-500 PN
+500 PE

>member
-1 MTNKREKKEKKRP
+1 
-14 LSVKWK
+14 
-20 LFMYLCLFAGALLLA
+20 MYLCLFAGALLLA

-53 AELKKTAQLVED
+53 AELKKAAQLAED

-83 GLSLLAADPDTMEIL
+83 GLSLLVADPDTLEIL
-98 CRQEG
+98 YRQDG

-108 LPDSPRQ
+108 LPNSPRQ
-115 IRRYWQAAEEGGG
+115 IQRYWQAAEQEGG
-128 SYIQSRRQ
+128 SYIQTQSRRL
-136 VSKGPVYRP
+136 SGERLTYRP
-145 SAFEGHA
+145 SAFTGHA
-152 PPPMEDEPESI
+152 PPPMEDELESI
-163 LCARAVSSQQG
+163 LCARAVSSRQG

-185 PVGSTAEALR
+185 PVGSTTEALQ
-195 AEFWFISA
+195 AEFWFICA

-210 GLALLMSRKISAPI
+210 GLALLTSRKISAPI
-224 IRLNQEAKRL
+224 IRLNQAAKRL
-234 GTGQFDVEFQGGGY
+234 GKGQFDVEFQGGGY

-332 QAQSQPLDLQV
+332 QAQSQPLDIQV

-352 ALARLDKLAGAAGYQ
+352 ALARLDKLASAAGYQ
-367 VIFRQEQEVYV
+367 VIFRQDREVYV

-392 VCNAIAHAG
+392 VGNAIAHTG
-401 EDKRVEVDQLTRPGF
+401 EDRRVVVDQLTRPGF

-454 GLGLAIARAAL
+454 GLGLAIAKAAL
-465 VQHGALYGVESGP
+465 IQHGALYGVESGP
-478 GGQGSVF
+478 DHGSIF
-485 WFELPSEPGPAETAL
+485 WFELPAEPEAEASA
-500 PN
+500 PE

>member
-1 MTNKREKKEKKRP
+1 
-14 LSVKWK
+14 
-20 LFMYLCLFAGALLLA
+20 MYLCLFAGALLLA

-53 AELKKTAQLVED
+53 AELKKAAQLAED

-83 GLSLLAADPDTMEIL
+83 GLSLLVADPDTLEIL
-98 CRQEG
+98 YRQDG

-108 LPDSPRQ
+108 LPNSPRQ
-115 IRRYWQAAEEGGG
+115 IQRYWQAAEQEGG
-128 SYIQSRRQ
+128 SYIQTQSRRL
-136 VSKGPVYRP
+136 SGERLTYRP
-145 SAFEGHA
+145 SAFTGHA
-152 PPPMEDEPESI
+152 PPPMEDELESI
-163 LCARAVSSQQG
+163 LCARAVSSRQG

-185 PVGSTAEALR
+185 PVGSTAEALQ
-195 AEFWFISA
+195 AEFWFICA

-210 GLALLMSRKISAPI
+210 GLALLTSRKISAPI
-224 IRLNQEAKRL
+224 IRLNQAAKRL
-234 GTGQFDVEFQGGGY
+234 GKGQFDVEFQGGGY

-332 QAQSQPLDLQV
+332 QAQSQPLDIQV

-352 ALARLDKLAGAAGYQ
+352 ALARLDKLASAAGYQ
-367 VIFRQEQEVYV
+367 VIFRQDREVYV

-392 VCNAIAHAG
+392 VGNAIAHTG
-401 EDKRVEVDQLTRPGF
+401 EDRRVVVDQLTRPGF
-416 VRIQVTDSGPG
+416 VRIQVMDSGPG
-427 VPPEERQLIWER
+427 VPSEERQLIWER

-454 GLGLAIARAAL
+454 GLGLAIAKAAL
-465 VQHGALYGVESGP
+465 IQHGALYGVESGP
-478 GGQGSVF
+478 DHGSIF
-485 WFELPSEPGPAETAL
+485 WFELPAEPEAEASA
-500 PN
+500 PE

>member
-1 MTNKREKKEKKRP
+1 
-14 LSVKWK
+14 
-20 LFMYLCLFAGALLLA
+20 MYLCLFAGALLLA
-35 LWLLQIVFLDSF
+35 PWLLQIVFLDSF

-53 AELKKTAQLVED
+53 AELKKAAQLAED

-83 GLSLLAADPDTMEIL
+83 GLSLLVADPDTLEIL
-98 CRQEG
+98 YRQDS

-108 LPDSPRQ
+108 LPNSPRQ
-115 IRRYWQAAEEGGG
+115 IQRYWQAAEQEGG
-128 SYIQSRRQ
+128 SYIQTQSRRL
-136 VSKGPVYRP
+136 SGERLTYRP
-145 SAFEGHA
+145 SAFTGHA
-152 PPPMEDEPESI
+152 PPPMEDELESI
-163 LCARAVSSQQG
+163 LCARAVSSWQG

-185 PVGSTAEALR
+185 PVGSTAEALQ
-195 AEFWFISA
+195 AEFWFICA

-210 GLALLMSRKISAPI
+210 GLALLTSRKISAPI
-224 IRLNQEAKRL
+224 IRLNQAAKRL
-234 GTGQFDVEFQGGGY
+234 GKGQFDVEFQGGGY

-332 QAQSQPLDLQV
+332 QAQSQPLDIQV

-352 ALARLDKLAGAAGYQ
+352 ALARLDKLASAAGYQ
-367 VIFRQEQEVYV
+367 VIFRQDREVYV

-392 VCNAIAHAG
+392 VGNAIAHTG
-401 EDKRVEVDQLTRPGF
+401 EDRRVVVDQLTRPGF

-427 VPPEERQLIWER
+427 VPSEERQLIWER

-454 GLGLAIARAAL
+454 GLGLAIAKAAL
-465 VQHGALYGVESGP
+465 IQHGALYGVESGP
-478 GGQGSVF
+478 DHGSIF
-485 WFELPSEPGPAETAL
+485 WFELPAEPEAEASA
-500 PN
+500 PE

>member
-1 MTNKREKKEKKRP
+1 
-14 LSVKWK
+14 
-20 LFMYLCLFAGALLLA
+20 MYLCLFAGALLLA

-53 AELKKTAQLVED
+53 AELKKAAQLAED

-83 GLSLLAADPDTMEIL
+83 GLSLLVADPDTLEIL
-98 CRQEG
+98 YRQDS

-108 LPDSPRQ
+108 LPNSPRQ
-115 IRRYWQAAEEGGG
+115 IQRYWQAAEQEGG
-128 SYIQSRRQ
+128 SYIQTQSRRL
-136 VSKGPVYRP
+136 SGERLTYRP
-145 SAFEGHA
+145 SAFTGHA
-152 PPPMEDEPESI
+152 PPPMEDELESI
-163 LCARAVSSQQG
+163 LCARAVSSWQG

-185 PVGSTAEALR
+185 PVGSTAEALQ
-195 AEFWFISA
+195 AEFWFICA

-210 GLALLMSRKISAPI
+210 GLALLTSRKISAPI
-224 IRLNQEAKRL
+224 IRLNQAAKRL
-234 GTGQFDVEFQGGGY
+234 GKGQFDVEFQGGGY

-332 QAQSQPLDLQV
+332 QAQSQPLDIQV

-352 ALARLDKLAGAAGYQ
+352 ALARLDKLASAAGYQ
-367 VIFRQEQEVYV
+367 VIFRQDREVYV

-392 VCNAIAHAG
+392 VGNAIAHTG
-401 EDKRVEVDQLTRPGF
+401 EDRRVVVDQLTRPGF

-427 VPPEERQLIWER
+427 GPSEERQLIWER

-454 GLGLAIARAAL
+454 GLGLAIAKAAL
-465 VQHGALYGVESGP
+465 IQHGALYGVESGP
-478 GGQGSVF
+478 DHGSIF
-485 WFELPSEPGPAETAL
+485 WFELPAEPEAEASA
-500 PN
+500 PE

>member
-1 MTNKREKKEKKRP
+1 
-14 LSVKWK
+14 
-20 LFMYLCLFAGALLLA
+20 MYLCLFAGALLLA

-53 AELKKTAQLVED
+53 AELKKAAQLAED

-83 GLSLLAADPDTMEIL
+83 GLSLLVADPDTLEIL
-98 CRQEG
+98 YRQDG

-108 LPDSPRQ
+108 LPNSPRQ
-115 IRRYWQAAEEGGG
+115 IQRYWQAAEQEGG
-128 SYIQSRRQ
+128 SYIQTQSRRL
-136 VSKGPVYRP
+136 SGERLTYRP
-145 SAFEGHA
+145 SAFTGHA
-152 PPPMEDEPESI
+152 PPPMEDELESI
-163 LCARAVSSQQG
+163 LCARAVSSRQG

-185 PVGSTAEALR
+185 PVGSTAEALQ
-195 AEFWFISA
+195 AEFWFICA

-210 GLALLMSRKISAPI
+210 GLALLTSRKISAPI
-224 IRLNQEAKRL
+224 IRLNQAAKRL
-234 GTGQFDVEFQGGGY
+234 GKGQFDVEFQGGGY

-332 QAQSQPLDLQV
+332 QAQSQPLDIQV

-352 ALARLDKLAGAAGYQ
+352 ALARLDKLASAAGYQ
-367 VIFRQEQEVYV
+367 VIFRQDREVYV

-392 VCNAIAHAG
+392 VGNAIAHTG
-401 EDKRVEVDQLTRPGF
+401 EDRRVVVDQLTRPGF

-454 GLGLAIARAAL
+454 GLGLAIAKAAL
-465 VQHGALYGVESGP
+465 IQHGALYGVESGP
-478 GGQGSVF
+478 DHGSNF
-485 WFELPSEPGPAETAL
+485 WFELPAEPEAEASD
-500 PN
+500 PE

>member
-1 MTNKREKKEKKRP
+1 
-14 LSVKWK
+14 
-20 LFMYLCLFAGALLLA
+20 MYLCLFAGALLLA

-53 AELKKTAQLVED
+53 AELKKAAQLAED

-83 GLSLLAADPDTMEIL
+83 GLSLLVADPDTLEIL
-98 CRQEG
+98 YRQDS

-108 LPDSPRQ
+108 LPNSPRQ
-115 IRRYWQAAEEGGG
+115 IQRYWQAAEQEGG
-128 SYIQSRRQ
+128 SYIQTQSRRL
-136 VSKGPVYRP
+136 SGERLTYRP
-145 SAFEGHA
+145 SAFTGHA
-152 PPPMEDEPESI
+152 PPPMEDELESI
-163 LCARAVSSQQG
+163 LCARAVSSWQG

-185 PVGSTAEALR
+185 PVGSTAEALQ
-195 AEFWFISA
+195 AEFWFICA

-210 GLALLMSRKISAPI
+210 GLALLTSRKISAPI
-224 IRLNQEAKRL
+224 IRLNQAAKRL
-234 GTGQFDVEFQGGGY
+234 GKGQFDVEFQGGGY

-332 QAQSQPLDLQV
+332 QAQSQPLDIQV
-343 FCLTDSVRE
+343 FCLTGSVRE
-352 ALARLDKLAGAAGYQ
+352 ALARLDKLASAAGYQ
-367 VIFRQEQEVYV
+367 VIFRQDREVYV

-392 VCNAIAHAG
+392 VGNAIAHTG
-401 EDKRVEVDQLTRPGF
+401 EDRRVVVDQLTRPGF

-427 VPPEERQLIWER
+427 VPSEERQLIWER

-454 GLGLAIARAAL
+454 GLGLAIAKAAL
-465 VQHGALYGVESGP
+465 IQHGALYGVESGP
-478 GGQGSVF
+478 DHGSIF
-485 WFELPSEPGPAETAL
+485 WFELPAEPEAEASA
-500 PN
+500 PE

>member
-1 MTNKREKKEKKRP
+1 
-14 LSVKWK
+14 
-20 LFMYLCLFAGALLLA
+20 MYLCLFAGALLLA

-53 AELKKTAQLVED
+53 AELKKAAQLAED

-83 GLSLLAADPDTMEIL
+83 GLSLLVADPDTLEIL
-98 CRQEG
+98 YRQDG

-108 LPDSPRQ
+108 LPNSPRQ
-115 IRRYWQAAEEGGG
+115 IQRYWQAAEQEGG
-128 SYIQSRRQ
+128 SYIQTQSRRL
-136 VSKGPVYRP
+136 SGERLTYRP
-145 SAFEGHA
+145 SAFTGHA
-152 PPPMEDEPESI
+152 PPPMEDELESI
-163 LCARAVSSQQG
+163 LCARAVSSRQG

-185 PVGSTAEALR
+185 PVGSTAEALQ
-195 AEFWFISA
+195 AEFWFICA

-210 GLALLMSRKISAPI
+210 GLALLTSRKISAPI
-224 IRLNQEAKRL
+224 IRLNQAAKRL
-234 GTGQFDVEFQGGGY
+234 GKGQFDVEFQGGGY

-332 QAQSQPLDLQV
+332 QAQSQPLDIQV

-352 ALARLDKLAGAAGYQ
+352 ALARLDKLASAAGYQ
-367 VIFRQEQEVYV
+367 VIFRQDREVYV

-392 VCNAIAHAG
+392 VGNAIAHTG
-401 EDKRVEVDQLTRPGF
+401 EDRRVVVDQLTRPGF

-454 GLGLAIARAAL
+454 GLGLAIAKAAL
-465 VQHGALYGVESGP
+465 IQHGALYGVESGP
-478 GGQGSVF
+478 DHGSIF
-485 WFELPSEPGPAETAL
+485 WFELPAEPEAEASASE
-500 PN
+500 

>member
-1 MTNKREKKEKKRP
+1 
-14 LSVKWK
+14 
-20 LFMYLCLFAGALLLA
+20 MYLCLFAGALLLA

-53 AELKKTAQLVED
+53 AELKKAAQLAED

-83 GLSLLAADPDTMEIL
+83 GLSLLVADPDTLEIL
-98 CRQEG
+98 YRQDG

-108 LPDSPRQ
+108 LPNSPRQ
-115 IRRYWQAAEEGGG
+115 IQRYWQAAEQEGG
-128 SYIQSRRQ
+128 SYIQTQSRRL
-136 VSKGPVYRP
+136 SGERLTYRP
-145 SAFEGHA
+145 SAFTGHE
-152 PPPMEDEPESI
+152 PPPMEDELESI
-163 LCARAVSSQQG
+163 LCARAVSSRQG

-185 PVGSTAEALR
+185 PVGSTAEALQ
-195 AEFWFISA
+195 AEFWFICA

-210 GLALLMSRKISAPI
+210 GLALLTSRKISAPI
-224 IRLNQEAKRL
+224 IRLNQAAKRL
-234 GTGQFDVEFQGGGY
+234 GKGQFDVEFQGGGY

-332 QAQSQPLDLQV
+332 QAQSQPLDIQV

-352 ALARLDKLAGAAGYQ
+352 ALARLDKLASAAGYQ
-367 VIFRQEQEVYV
+367 VIFRQDREVYV

-392 VCNAIAHAG
+392 VGNAIAHTG
-401 EDKRVEVDQLTRPGF
+401 EDRRVVVDQLTRPGF

-427 VPPEERQLIWER
+427 VPSEERQLIWER

-454 GLGLAIARAAL
+454 GLGLAIAKAAL
-465 VQHGALYGVESGP
+465 IQHGALYGVESGP
-478 GGQGSVF
+478 DHGSIF
-485 WFELPSEPGPAETAL
+485 WFELPAEPEAEASA
-500 PN
+500 PE